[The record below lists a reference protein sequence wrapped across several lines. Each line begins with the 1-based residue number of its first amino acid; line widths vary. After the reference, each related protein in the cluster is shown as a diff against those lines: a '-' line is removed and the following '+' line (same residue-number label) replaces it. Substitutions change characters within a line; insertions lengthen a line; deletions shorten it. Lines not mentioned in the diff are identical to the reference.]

1 MGDIAM
7 HERRL
12 QAAFLL
18 LPTMLLVAGNASV
31 ASAQQQVQQQVQQS
45 GQSTQ
50 ALQATVQASD
60 TVPDFV
66 RRAASAHAQPGDRVW
81 FHVWREPKLSDT
93 VMVDERGDVML
104 PKIGI
109 VNASA
114 LSIGALRD
122 TVRARIAEFLRDSPI
137 ELVVLRRVSI
147 NGEVA
152 KPNVYYV
159 DVTTTVRDLI
169 ARAGGVTDA
178 GNANNV
184 VVIRDG
190 HRIPVRDWQ
199 RDRSESSD
207 LRSGD
212 QVVVARKSWLSMNAL
227 PALSVMTGVVSLV
240 VVLFRR

>member
-1 MGDIAM
+1 MR
-7 HERRL
+7 ERAT
-12 QAAFLL
+12 QSCLL
-18 LPTMLLVAGNASV
+18 LALALPFAAGAQQ
-31 ASAQQQVQQQVQQS
+31 SAQQMAKVSVP
-45 GQSTQ
+45 
-50 ALQATVQASD
+50 VDD
-60 TVPDFV
+60 TIPDFV
-66 RRAASAHAQPGDRVW
+66 LRAATAHPRPGDRVW

-104 PKIGI
+104 PKVGI

-114 LSIGALRD
+114 LTIGAFRD

-137 ELVVLRRVSI
+137 ELVVLRRVAV

-159 DVTTTVRDLI
+159 DVTTTVRDVI
-169 ARAGGVTDA
+169 ARAGGVTDV
-178 GNANNV
+178 GNADNV

-190 HRIPVRDWQ
+190 QRIPVHDWQ
-199 RDRSESSD
+199 RDRSVRSD

-212 QVVVARKSWLSMNAL
+212 QVVVGRKNWLSMNAL

>member
-1 MGDIAM
+1 
-7 HERRL
+7 
-12 QAAFLL
+12 
-18 LPTMLLVAGNASV
+18 
-31 ASAQQQVQQQVQQS
+31 
-45 GQSTQ
+45 
-50 ALQATVQASD
+50 
-60 TVPDFV
+60 
-66 RRAASAHAQPGDRVW
+66 
-81 FHVWREPKLSDT
+81 
-93 VMVDERGDVML
+93 ML

-114 LSIGALRD
+114 LSIGAFRD

-137 ELVVLRRVSI
+137 ELVVLRRVSV
-147 NGEVA
+147 NGDVA

-178 GNANNV
+178 GNANDV

-199 RDRSESSD
+199 RDRSETSD

-212 QVVVARKSWLSMNAL
+212 QVVVARKSWLSMNVL

>member
-1 MGDIAM
+1 VIDISM
-7 HERRL
+7 RERATRSC
-12 QAAFLL
+12 LL
-18 LPTMLLVAGNASV
+18 LALAIPFVAG
-31 ASAQQQVQQQVQQS
+31 AQQGAQQMAKVSVQ
-45 GQSTQ
+45 
-50 ALQATVQASD
+50 SD
-60 TVPDFV
+60 DTMPDFV
-66 RRAASAHAQPGDRVW
+66 RRAAIAHPQPGDRVW

-109 VNASA
+109 VNAAA
-114 LSIGALRD
+114 LTIGAFRD

-137 ELVVLRRVSI
+137 ELVVLRRVAV

-159 DVTTTVRDLI
+159 DVTTTVRDVI
-169 ARAGGVTDA
+169 ARAGGVTDL
-178 GNANNV
+178 GNADNV

-190 HRIPVRDWQ
+190 QRIPVRDWQ
-199 RDRSESSD
+199 RDRSVRSD

-212 QVVVARKSWLSMNAL
+212 QVVVGRKNWLSMNAL

>member
-1 MGDIAM
+1 MLALVM
-7 HERRL
+7 P
-12 QAAFLL
+12 LL
-18 LPTMLLVAGNASV
+18 SGIVGVVNAQQ
-31 ASAQQQVQQQVQQS
+31 SAQQAGQLSVQQ
-45 GQSTQ
+45 
-50 ALQATVQASD
+50 SD

-66 RRAASAHAQPGDRVW
+66 RRAALAHPQPGDRVW

-104 PKIGI
+104 PKVGI

-114 LSIGALRD
+114 LTIGAFRD

-137 ELVVLRRVSI
+137 ELVVLRRIAV

-169 ARAGGVTDA
+169 ARAGGITEA

-190 HRIPVRDWQ
+190 QRIRVPGWE
-199 RDRSESSD
+199 RDRSASSD

-240 VVLFRR
+240 VVLFR

>member
-1 MGDIAM
+1 MREHPI
-7 HERRL
+7 RNC
-12 QAAFLL
+12 LL
-18 LPTMLLVAGNASV
+18 LALALPFVAG
-31 ASAQQQVQQQVQQS
+31 AQQSVQPTTPLSIQQ
-45 GQSTQ
+45 G
-50 ALQATVQASD
+50 D
-60 TVPDFV
+60 TIPDFV
-66 RRAASAHAQPGDRVW
+66 RRAATAHPQPGDRVW

-93 VMVDERGDVML
+93 VMVDELGDVML
-104 PKIGI
+104 PKVGI

-114 LSIGALRD
+114 LTIGAFRD

-137 ELVVLRRVSI
+137 ELVVLRRVAV

-159 DVTTTVRDLI
+159 DLTTTVRDVI
-169 ARAGGVTDA
+169 ARAGGVNEV

-190 HRIPVRDWQ
+190 QRIPVRDWQ
-199 RDRSESSD
+199 RDRSVSSD

-212 QVVVARKSWLSMNAL
+212 QVVVGRKSWLSMNAL
-227 PALSVMTGVVSLV
+227 PAFSVMTGVISLG